1 MGNAMELLRSCG
13 YSEKDAYNIMQG
25 NAPRA
30 EIDIGIFTKRN
41 NRSQNTNKN
50 LLTYTASHDT
60 METRLSRR

>member
-1 MGNAMELLRSCG
+1 MGTAMDLLLSCG
-13 YSEKDAYNIMQG
+13 YSKEDAYKIIG
-25 NAPRA
+25 NVPRA
-30 EIDIGIFTKRN
+30 EMDIGIFTKRN